1 MHIRHMSRRLTAV
14 LSVCLLL
21 GACATAPPAPSQTRL
36 PPDIGA
42 RQRMAVQ
49 APAKSASDLGLRDRL
64 FLQTDYSQRLPPEIA
79 GKLYSFRAQEMPLL
93 EALALFASAYQLNV
107 IADTD
112 VKGTITVDFQ
122 NLPIQK
128 AMESLVA
135 VHGYYWKWEDGIIRV
150 GNLETR
156 TFTVDYIRL
165 TRGSTA
171 SSQAGV
177 SSGGATTTG
186 TAAAA
191 TTASVSAS
199 STGGA
204 SVNFNQQ
211 NQIPFW
217 DEVEAQVKS
226 MLSPEGK
233 LVLNRL
239 SGTVQITDRHRQM
252 LQVERFL
259 ASLTKAMHRQV
270 EVDAKIYEVTL
281 QADSSLGVD
290 WTKLNI
296 LRNTTITAANIIA
309 NPAGGIALQ
318 AATLGVAY
326 STSAFQAVINLL
338 EQHGKVSVVSQ
349 PRLVTLNNQTAM
361 MKVGTDR
368 TFYSLTSTVSII
380 AGTTPT
386 TQTVSTETPTVVTDG
401 LVLWLTPQISADG
414 WIMIDISP
422 TITRIAGTTKS
433 PLGNTSPVLEVKQTT
448 ALLRL
453 RDGETVVIGGLIQDA
468 SSDSERKIPV
478 LGDLPF
484 VGAAFR
490 GSYNATTRKELV
502 IFLTPRIMKST
513 SSS

>member
-122 NLPIQK
+122 SLPIQK

-150 GNLETR
+150 GNLETK
-156 TFTVDYIRL
+156 TFTIDYIRL

-171 SSQAGV
+171 SSQAGI
-177 SSGGATTTG
+177 SGGGAATTG
-186 TAAAA
+186 TAAA
-191 TTASVSAS
+191 TTSTAASS

-252 LQVERFL
+252 LQVEKFL

-290 WTKLNI
+290 WTKLSFLNS
-296 LRNTTITAANIIA
+296 TIKAANIIA

-318 AATLGVAY
+318 AATLGVTH

-368 TFYSLTSTVSII
+368 TFYSVTSTVSII

-386 TQTVSTETPTVVTDG
+386 TQTVSTEIPTVVTDG

-414 WIMIDISP
+414 WIMVDISP
-422 TITRIAGTTKS
+422 TITRISGTTKS

-490 GSYNATTRKELV
+490 GTYNATTRKELV

-513 SSS
+513 SSG